1 MARREQMADRM
12 ADAVVK
18 RLLVKKLVETKDEAA
33 ARGAVRK
40 VLRENLQAEE
50 RLDAEARQILME
62 HTKEIRDAAVDYA
75 RLLATLKGKLA
86 RERGFIL

>member
-1 MARREQMADRM
+1 MADRM

-18 RLLVKKLVETKDEAA
+18 RLLVKKLVETKDEGA
-33 ARGAVRK
+33 ARGASRK
-40 VLRENLQAEE
+40 VLMDNLQAEE

-62 HTKEIRDAAVDYA
+62 HTKEIRDAPVDYA
-75 RLLATLKGKLA
+75 RLLAMVKGKLA

>member
-1 MARREQMADRM
+1 MADRM
-12 ADAVVK
+12 ADAVLK
-18 RLLVKKLVETKDEAA
+18 RLLVKKLVETKDEAG

-40 VLRENLQAEE
+40 VLMENLQAEE

-62 HTKEIRDAAVDYA
+62 HTREIRDTAVDYA
-75 RLLATLKGKLA
+75 RLLAMVKGKLA